1 MRKSDCIYAA
11 DCFSNCGICSIYQ
24 SNKIRP
30 RLNIV
35 MALVELWQS
44 EISDLKRNVINY
56 IAQSTLTEEEIGLFE
71 FEIQQ
76 RGV

>member
-11 DCFSNCGICSIYQ
+11 DCSSNCGICSIYK

-30 RLNIV
+30 RFNIV

-44 EISDLKRNVINY
+44 EISDLQRNVINY

>member
-1 MRKSDCIYAA
+1 
-11 DCFSNCGICSIYQ
+11 
-24 SNKIRP
+24 
-30 RLNIV
+30 